1 MDRDHFWDYHF
12 TLEFL
17 NFKMK
22 PINITKKNR
31 EAQHVSFL
39 HRVASSAH
47 SNVHLKV
54 DAGLAVFILTSTL
67 CYDTMPYSLGSDS
80 LAA

>member
-1 MDRDHFWDYHF
+1 MSKH
-12 TLEFL
+12 
-17 NFKMK
+17 
-22 PINITKKNR
+22 NR
-31 EAQHVSFL
+31 KAQHVSFL
-39 HRVASSAH
+39 HCVASSAH

-54 DAGLAVFILTSTL
+54 DAGLSVFILTSTL